1 MLPQDLT
8 ETTIK
13 EGTHVRNVS
22 INVTHAIPNIGNFQ
36 FNRSAGKWSMTYK
49 GPRRDNNWARITSE
63 QVDALREVIREY
75 DELT

>member
-36 FNRSAGKWSMTYK
+36 FNRSNGKWSMT
-49 GPRRDNNWARITSE
+49 
-63 QVDALREVIREY
+63 
-75 DELT
+75 

>member
-13 EGTHVRNVS
+13 EGTHVRSVN
-22 INVTHAIPNIGNFQ
+22 INVTHGIPNIGRFQ
-36 FNRSAGKWSMTYK
+36 FSRIAGKWSMTYE
-49 GPRRDNNWARITSE
+49 GPRRDNSWAAVTSE

-75 DELT
+75 DQLT

>member
-13 EGTHVRNVS
+13 EGTHVRSVN
-22 INVTHAIPNIGNFQ
+22 INVTHGIPNIGQFQ
-36 FNRSAGKWSMTYK
+36 FSRIAGKWSMTYRHAYGDGK
-49 GPRRDNNWARITSE
+49 WAAVTSE

-75 DELT
+75 DQLT